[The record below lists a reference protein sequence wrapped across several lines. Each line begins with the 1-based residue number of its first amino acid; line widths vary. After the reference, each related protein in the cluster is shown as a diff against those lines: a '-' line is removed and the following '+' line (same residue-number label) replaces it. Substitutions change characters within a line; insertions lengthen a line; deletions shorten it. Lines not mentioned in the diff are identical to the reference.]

1 MATTTEPV
9 SLPVRG
15 PRSQALVRFLTR
27 FSSYAVL
34 ITAVVISFY
43 PVIMMIINSFKVR
56 AEIFRN
62 PAGLPENWTLY
73 NYINISN
80 FHSGLM
86 QNFLNS
92 VVIAL
97 SSTLIAVFLC
107 ALGAY
112 AFAKY
117 RFKGRDL
124 IFAILLGTMMVPG
137 EIVIPGQYIM
147 FARLHWL
154 NTLRVQILPG
164 AVSVFGLFFIR
175 QYMRTV
181 PDELIEAAW
190 VDGAGHFTTFWTIVL
205 PAAAPALGAYAI
217 MHFMGIWNDYL
228 WPMMVATKKEVMP
241 IGVMLPQLVD
251 TKIGFVPEWGLIMAG
266 CVLST
271 IPIIC
276 VFLAFQDW
284 FLRSVVVGAVKG

>member
-1 MATTTEPV
+1 MTERVLPISNHSLSISRFV
-9 SLPVRG
+9 SRCFGYL
-15 PRSQALVRFLTR
+15 ALGFT
-27 FSSYAVL
+27 
-34 ITAVVISFY
+34 VIISLY
-43 PVIMMIINSFKVR
+43 PVVMMVINSFKIR
-56 AEIFRN
+56 SEIFRN
-62 PAGLPENWTLY
+62 PAGLPEKWTLY

-92 VVIAL
+92 VVISL
-97 SSTLIAVFLC
+97 TSSLIAVFLC

-124 IFAILLGTMMVPG
+124 LFALMLGTMMIPG
-137 EIVIPGQYIM
+137 EIIIPGQYIL
-147 FARLHWL
+147 FARLGWL

-175 QYMRTV
+175 QYMLTV
-181 PDELIEAAW
+181 PDEIIEAAW
-190 VDGAGHFTTFWTIVL
+190 VDGAGHFSTFWNIML
-205 PAAAPALGAYAI
+205 PAAAPALGAFAI
-217 MHFMGIWNDYL
+217 MHFLGMWNNYL
-228 WPMMVATKKEVMP
+228 WPMMVATKKEFQP
-241 IGVMLPQLVD
+241 IVVVLPQLVD
-251 TKIGFVPEWGLIMAG
+251 TQIGFVPEWGLIMAG

-271 IPIIC
+271 LPIIF

-284 FLRSVVVGAVKG
+284 FLRSVVIGAVKG

>member
-1 MATTTEPV
+1 MVARVLPISNRSLSISRFISRFFGYLALGFAVVV
-9 SLPVRG
+9 SL
-15 PRSQALVRFLTR
+15 
-27 FSSYAVL
+27 
-34 ITAVVISFY
+34 Y
-43 PVIMMIINSFKVR
+43 PVVMMVINSFKIR
-56 AEIFRN
+56 SEIFRN

-97 SSTLIAVFLC
+97 TSSMIAVILC

-124 IFAILLGTMMVPG
+124 LFALMLGTMMIPG
-137 EIVIPGQYIM
+137 EIIIPGQYIM
-147 FARLHWL
+147 FAKLGWL

-175 QYMRTV
+175 QYMLTV

-190 VDGAGHFTTFWTIVL
+190 VDGAGHFTTFWNIML
-205 PAAAPALGAYAI
+205 PASMPALGAFAI
-217 MHFMGIWNDYL
+217 MHFMGMWNNYL
-228 WPMMVATKKEVMP
+228 WPMMVATKKEFQP
-241 IGVMLPQLVD
+241 IVVVLPQLVD
-251 TKIGFVPEWGLIMAG
+251 TQIGFVPEWGLIMAG

-271 IPIIC
+271 LPIIA

-284 FLRSVVVGAVKG
+284 FLRSVVIGAVKG

>member
-1 MATTTEPV
+1 MAARTATLLKR
-9 SLPVRG
+9 SLP
-15 PRSQALVRFLTR
+15 FTR
-27 FSSYAVL
+27 FFSNFLGYL
-34 ITAVVISFY
+34 ILISTTIISLY
-43 PVIMMIINSFKVR
+43 PVVMMVINSFKVR
-56 AEIFRN
+56 SEIFSN
-62 PAGLPENWTLY
+62 PGGLPENFTLY

-92 VVIAL
+92 VVISL
-97 SSTLIAVFLC
+97 TSSVIAVFLC

-124 IFAILLGTMMVPG
+124 LFALMLGTMMIPS
-137 EIVIPGQYIM
+137 EIIIPGQYIM
-147 FARLHWL
+147 FAKLHWL

-164 AVSVFGLFFIR
+164 TVSVFGLFFIR
-175 QYMRTV
+175 QYMLSI

-190 VDGAGHFTTFWTIVL
+190 VDGAGHFTTFWTIML
-205 PAAAPALGAYAI
+205 PASAPALGAYAI
-217 MHFMGIWNDYL
+217 MHFMGMWNNYL
-228 WPMMVATKKEVMP
+228 WPMMVATKKEFQP
-241 IGVMLPQLVD
+241 IVVVLPQLVD
-251 TKIGFVPEWGLIMAG
+251 TQMGFVPEWGLIMAG
-266 CVLST
+266 CVLSVL
-271 IPIIC
+271 PIIV

>member
-1 MATTTEPV
+1 MATKAIPMTNHSLLISRFASRFIGYLALGFTVIV
-9 SLPVRG
+9 SL
-15 PRSQALVRFLTR
+15 
-27 FSSYAVL
+27 
-34 ITAVVISFY
+34 Y
-43 PVIMMIINSFKVR
+43 PVVMMVINSFKIR
-56 AEIFRN
+56 SEIFHN

-92 VVIAL
+92 VVISL
-97 SSTLIAVFLC
+97 TSSLIAVFLC

-124 IFAILLGTMMVPG
+124 LFALMLGTMMIPS
-137 EIVIPGQYIM
+137 EIIIPGQYIL
-147 FARLHWL
+147 FARLGWL

-175 QYMRTV
+175 QYMLTV
-181 PDELIEAAW
+181 PDEIIEAAW
-190 VDGAGHFTTFWTIVL
+190 VDGAGHFSTFWNIML
-205 PAAAPALGAYAI
+205 PAAAPALGAFAI
-217 MHFMGIWNDYL
+217 MHFLGMWNNYL
-228 WPMMVATKKEVMP
+228 WPMMVATKKEFQP
-241 IGVMLPQLVD
+241 IVVVLPQLVD
-251 TKIGFVPEWGLIMAG
+251 TQIGFVPEWGLIMAG

-271 IPIIC
+271 LPIIA

-284 FLRSVVVGAVKG
+284 FLRSVVIGAVKG

>member
-1 MATTTEPV
+1 MTT
-9 SLPVRG
+9 SLETAPIRTQ
-15 PRSQALVRFLTR
+15 PLARFMTR
-27 FSSYAVL
+27 FAGYGVL
-34 ITAVVISFY
+34 AIAVVMSLY
-43 PVIMMIINSFKVR
+43 PVLMMIINSFKVR
-56 AEIFRN
+56 AEIFVN
-62 PAGLPENWTLY
+62 PAGLPEKWTLY

-97 SSTLIAVFLC
+97 SSTVIAVFLC

-117 RFKGRDL
+117 RFAGRDL

-137 EIVIPGQYIM
+137 EIIIPGQYIM

-154 NTLRVQILPG
+154 NTLRIQILPG
-164 AVSVFGLFFIR
+164 TVSVFGLFFIR
-175 QYMRTV
+175 QYMLAV

-190 VDGAGHFTTFWTIVL
+190 VDGAGHFTTFWAIML

-217 MHFMGIWNDYL
+217 MHFMGQWNNYL
-228 WPMMVATKKEVMP
+228 WPMMVATKKEVQP
-241 IGVMLPQLVD
+241 IVVVLPQLVD

-271 IPIIC
+271 LPIIA

-284 FLRSVVVGAVKG
+284 FLRSVVIGAVKG